1 MQNIFSIIKG
11 KKSQLPKKEQLLGD
25 YIIANP
31 ENVISSS
38 IQKLSK
44 DTGISTATI
53 VRFCREIGTNGFSD
67 LKLQLVAAQSSVNNN
82 DYHEFDA
89 GEGIAAIKN
98 TMAARF
104 ESAIEA
110 TQSGLND
117 NSLEKAVTKIYNSS
131 SILVYGAGASGIV
144 ASDMYQKFMRVGKNI
159 NYISDLH
166 VALAQLASFTS
177 DDLLILISNDGK
189 TTEVSDIQ
197 KVADKFGIPTLLLT
211 ANPRSFVA
219 KKADLVLLTQDIGE
233 PSIRSGAT
241 TSLIS
246 QMFVVDVLVF
256 SYVSVHS
263 DEVLKKLKRSNEA
276 TAIHKN
282 SRK

>member
-1 MQNIFSIIKG
+1 
-11 KKSQLPKKEQLLGD
+11 
-25 YIIANP
+25 
-31 ENVISSS
+31 
-38 IQKLSK
+38 
-44 DTGISTATI
+44 
-53 VRFCREIGTNGFSD
+53 
-67 LKLQLVAAQSSVNNN
+67 
-82 DYHEFDA
+82 
-89 GEGIAAIKN
+89 
-98 TMAARF
+98 MAARF

-117 NSLEKAVTKIYNSS
+117 NSVEKAVRKIYNSS

>member
-1 MQNIFSIIKG
+1 
-11 KKSQLPKKEQLLGD
+11 
-25 YIIANP
+25 
-31 ENVISSS
+31 
-38 IQKLSK
+38 
-44 DTGISTATI
+44 
-53 VRFCREIGTNGFSD
+53 
-67 LKLQLVAAQSSVNNN
+67 
-82 DYHEFDA
+82 
-89 GEGIAAIKN
+89 
-98 TMAARF
+98 MAARF

-117 NSLEKAVTKIYNSS
+117 NSVEKAVRKIYNSS
-131 SILVYGAGASGIV
+131 SILAYGAGASGIV
-144 ASDMYQKFMRVGKNI
+144 ASDMYQKFMRVGKNV

-211 ANPRSFVA
+211 ANPRSSVA

-256 SYVSVHS
+256 SYTSVHS